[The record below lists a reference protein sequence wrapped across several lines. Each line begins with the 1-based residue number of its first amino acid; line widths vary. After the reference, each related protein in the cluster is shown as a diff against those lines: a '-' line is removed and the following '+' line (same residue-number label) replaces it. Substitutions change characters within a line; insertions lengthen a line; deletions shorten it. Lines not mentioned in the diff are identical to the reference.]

1 LRILFL
7 SFYYPPDLS
16 AGSFR
21 SVALVRALLERLPE
35 DAHIDVITTLPNR
48 YSTFSSEAPVEEVHP
63 RITVHRVAL
72 PAHKSGMV
80 DQSKGFLTY
89 ARRARALCKGK
100 RYDLVYATS
109 GRLLSASLGAVLAR
123 RHRAPLYLDIRDI
136 FVDTMKDVLPR
147 KMAWA
152 VKPFLSLLER
162 WTVASARRVNLVSPG
177 FLPYFQARYPGRDW
191 ALFSNGI
198 DEEFLLDV
206 APASEPAESGG
217 RVLDVVYAGNMGEG
231 QGLHAILPGLARRF
245 QGRLHFRLVGD
256 GGRRAQLEQALNDAG
271 CDNVTLLDP
280 VKRSELIELY
290 QSADVLFLHLNDYP
304 AFKKVLPSKLFEYA
318 ALGKPVWAGVGGYAA
333 RFVEEHIDNAAVF
346 APCDVDGAVR
356 AFETLTPVTRAR
368 PEFVA
373 RFRRDEIMAR
383 MARDVLSISGNTQNK
398 ETH

>member
-1 LRILFL
+1 LRLLFL

-21 SVALVRALLERLPE
+21 SVALVRALLDRLPAH
-35 DAHIDVITTLPNR
+35 AHIDLITTLPNR
-48 YSTFSSEAPVEEVHP
+48 YSTFTSAAPALEEHP
-63 RITVHRVAL
+63 RLTVHRVAL

-80 DQSKGFLTY
+80 DQSKAFLAY
-89 ARRARALCKGK
+89 ARGAMALCKGK

-109 GRLLSASLGAVLAR
+109 SRLMTASLGALLAR
-123 RHRAPLYLDIRDI
+123 RLKAPLYLDIRDI
-136 FVDTMKDVLPR
+136 FVDTMKDVLPG
-147 KMAWA
+147 KLAWA
-152 VKPFLSLLER
+152 SKPFLSALER
-162 WTVASARRVNLVSPG
+162 WTLGTARRVNLVSPG

-191 ALFSNGI
+191 SLFSNGI
-198 DEEFLLDV
+198 DDEFLAA
-206 APASEPAESGG
+206 APPDAEQPAGE

-231 QGLHAILPGLARRF
+231 QGLHAILPGLAREFR
-245 QGRLHFRLVGD
+245 GRLHFRLVGD
-256 GGRRAQLEQALNDAG
+256 GGRRAQLEQALADAG

-280 VKRSELIELY
+280 VNREELIGLY

-346 APCDVDGAVR
+346 APCDLDAAVR
-356 AFETLTPVTRAR
+356 AFETLVPVTRPR

-373 RFRRDEIMAR
+373 RFRRDAIMAD
-383 MARDVLSISGNTQNK
+383 MAEDLLATPGSPWAGRTP
-398 ETH
+398 